1 MALCS
6 ASMWSQSGTNSPYS
20 QYGLGSLTDYSN
32 GFNRGMNG
40 LGLGFHEHNQVNV
53 LNPAS
58 YAYIDSLSFIFDIGA
73 SGQITNFKENGR
85 KLNANNAALDYVTA
99 GFRLARHFGVSFGL
113 IPFTNIGY
121 DYSNTSKISQ
131 TDDGSTTTTTN
142 TYSGDGGLHQ
152 VYLGM
157 GWRPVKGL
165 SIGFNAGYLWGDLN
179 RYVVNSYSESAINT
193 LSKYYTASVQSY
205 KLDFG
210 LQYTARLSK
219 KDDVTLGL
227 VYSLGH
233 KLNTDPTCQ
242 VISSNSV
249 TSIQDTAT
257 YKASNALELPTQ
269 YGAGLTW
276 NHNNQLRIGVDY
288 TMQKW
293 AKVVYPVLNVSGST
307 PVYEVRN
314 DQFSD
319 RHKVTFGGEYVND
332 EASRNFLKR
341 VRFRVGASYA
351 TNYLKINGQDGPKE
365 LSVSAGFG
373 IPIVNGYGNRCILN
387 VSGQWVRQDANQFIK
402 ENTFRINIGL
412 TFNEKWFDKWKMD

>member
-1 MALCS
+1 MALCP

-210 LQYTARLSK
+210 LQYTAKLSK